1 MKILIINHFSSLNRG
16 DAAILDGMIFA
27 IKKEIKNTQ
36 ITVLSHNPKTA
47 KEHNVPVFENI
58 TTIKVPKF
66 IKKKFKEGSV
76 FRKIGGFYEIG
87 KSIITSIL
95 WFSLYKLNLKS
106 LSYFILSKRRK
117 NTFKSYADA
126 DIVISCGGGFLHDS
140 SGGVFLTHLFGIFFS
155 EAIMK
160 KPTVIYAQSIGP
172 FKSKIYQTITKLV
185 LEELDLILL
194 REEISYNLMKKIEL
208 KNKKYYLTADAA
220 FLAPICS
227 EQRIKQIYKSEKI
240 DINKKIVGVSVRL
253 WNFPGLKNP
262 KRLFEKYK
270 LSIAKFSDYFI
281 EKYDL
286 NIVFVSMVSGEGK
299 FDSDSAVAEKIVN
312 MMKNK
317 NAVKVIPNIYDS
329 KEIKGIISKFD
340 MFVGTRMHS
349 NIFATSSFVPTY
361 AISYLYKTE
370 GIMKMIGQDK
380 LVCKIEEIDEKK
392 LLKDT
397 EKLWNE
403 RKSVKK
409 LLEENIYALDK
420 KILLNT
426 DKIKKLLN
434 KEL

>member
-16 DAAILDGMIFA
+16 DAAILDGMLFA
-27 IKKEIKNTQ
+27 IKKEIKNAQ
-36 ITVLSHNPKTA
+36 ITVLSHNPVTA
-47 KEHNVPVFENI
+47 KNHNVPVFENV
-58 TTIKVPKF
+58 TTTKVPEY
-66 IKKKFKEGSV
+66 IKKYFKEGSV

-95 WFSLYKLNLKS
+95 WFFLYKLDLRS
-106 LSYFILSKRRK
+106 LSYSILSERRK

-126 DIVISCGGGFLHDS
+126 DIVVSCGGGFLDDS
-140 SGGVFLTHLFGIFFS
+140 FGGIFLTHLYGIFFS
-155 EAIMK
+155 KVIMK
-160 KPTVIYAQSIGP
+160 KPTVIYAQSVGP
-172 FKSKIYQTITKLV
+172 FKSHIYQNITKSV
-185 LEELDLILL
+185 LEKLDLILL
-194 REEISYNLMKKIEL
+194 REEISYNLMRKIEL
-208 KNKKYYLTADAA
+208 KNKNYYLTADAA
-220 FLAPICS
+220 FLAPICG
-227 EQRIKQIYKSEKI
+227 EQRIKQIYKHENI
-240 DINKKIVGVSVRL
+240 DIKKNIVGVSVRL

-262 KRLFEKYK
+262 DVLFKRYKSAIVSVCDTLIEKYK
-270 LSIAKFSDYFI
+270 VS
-281 EKYDL
+281 
-286 NIVFVSMVSGEGK
+286 IVFVSMVSGKGK
-299 FDSDSAVAEKIVN
+299 FDSDSAVAEDIVD

-340 MFVGTRMHS
+340 MFIGTRMHS

-361 AISYLYKTE
+361 AISYQYKTE
-370 GIMKMIGQDK
+370 GIMKMIGQEN

-392 LLKDT
+392 LLKDI
-397 EKLWNE
+397 EKLWDE